1 MTNCFAFFEWA
12 LREHRF
18 FGLEWSWLTLLGLIG
33 NVAFSMRFLL
43 QWVAS
48 EREKRSVVPVSFWYW
63 SIAGSAIL
71 CSYFILRRD
80 PVGVLAYLPNSIIYF
95 RNLHLIRKMHRTAPA
110 GDPDANAG
118 DPAKGDSQ

>member
-1 MTNCFAFFEWA
+1 MTICLAFLDWA

-18 FGLEWSWLTLLGLIG
+18 FGLEWSWLTLIGLIG
-33 NVAFSMRFLL
+33 NVAFSMRFIL

-48 EREKRSVVPVSFWYW
+48 ERENRSVVPVSFWYW

-95 RNLHLIRKMHRTAPA
+95 RNLHLIRKHQ
-110 GDPDANAG
+110 ANAETNNPKASLEEPT
-118 DPAKGDSQ
+118 DRSLK

>member
-1 MTNCFAFFEWA
+1 MTTCFALLEWTI
-12 LREHRF
+12 REHRF
-18 FGLEWSWLTLLGLIG
+18 FGLEWSWLTLLGLVG
-33 NVAFSMRFLL
+33 NVAFSMRFIL

-71 CSYFILRRD
+71 CSYFIVRRD

-95 RNLHLIRKMHRTAPA
+95 RNLHLIRKHQLGAETKSPKSGLEEPTDGRL
-110 GDPDANAG
+110 
-118 DPAKGDSQ
+118 K